1 MESPEQMVERF
12 LGRMKD
18 KFGLELSVVEKYEF
32 ISEPDACPICKKLD
46 GEIFDV
52 DDMEIGKNAPI
63 IHAHCRCSTAAYMDR
78 DEWDADLRRGGL

>member
-32 ISEPDACPICKKLD
+32 IKEIRKRDKMIE
-46 GEIFDV
+46 GEH
-52 DDMEIGKNAPI
+52 E
-63 IHAHCRCSTAAYMDR
+63 
-78 DEWDADLRRGGL
+78 